1 MSNNENLETKRWLI
15 AIAAIIMQLCLGT
28 VYAWSVF
35 KGPLMSPATGDW
47 FIISQ
52 QTVETIEKE
61 GAKKNIIIAPEKLKS
76 LDALMD
82 NTKYSKEKLTAK
94 LTELN
99 FSEDE
104 TKLVVGTV
112 KRWSEPSTQTT
123 FMICI
128 GMIGLAAAFGGTLMN
143 MKGPRIVATIG
154 GILFGIGTLL
164 AGFAAQ
170 TGNLILLYLGFGFI
184 GGLGNGFGYIT
195 PIATLIKWFPD
206 KRGLVTGLAVMG
218 FGMGAFFMGK
228 IAPGMIN
235 SMGVAMTF
243 YIWGGIFLVLV
254 TASAQ
259 LFKNPPAGWLPAG
272 FTPSAAKGTSMT
284 DSFNFSEAFKTPQW
298 FMLWGMLFLNISAGL
313 GLLSQLS
320 PMAQELLKKTVTDEK
335 ALAVAGGSIVAI
347 ASIFNGLGR
356 LFWAWLSDSIGRKN
370 VFIIMFISQAILYVV
385 LPQISSTILFTVIAC
400 YLLACYGGGFATM
413 PAFAADGF
421 GPANIAKIYGIMLTA
436 WGAAGI
442 VGPLVFAHPSLK
454 PIALYVAAG
463 LLVVGLL
470 DTIIYKKPEKAAKAT
485 E

>member
-1 MSNNENLETKRWLI
+1 MSNNENLESKRWLI
-15 AIAAIIMQLCLGT
+15 AIAAVIMQLCLGT

-35 KGPLMSPATGDW
+35 KKPLITAHGWTEPAT
-47 FIISQ
+47 Q
-52 QTVETIEKE
+52 
-61 GAKKNIIIAPEKLKS
+61 AA
-76 LDALMD
+76 
-82 NTKYSKEKLTAK
+82 
-94 LTELN
+94 
-99 FSEDE
+99 
-104 TKLVVGTV
+104 
-112 KRWSEPSTQTT
+112 

-143 MKGPRIVATIG
+143 MKGPRFVATIG

-164 AGFAAQ
+164 AGLADQ
-170 TGNLILLYLGFGFI
+170 TGNLILLYIGFGFI

-228 IAPGMIN
+228 IAPDMIN
-235 SMGVAMTF
+235 SMGVANTF
-243 YIWGGIFLVLV
+243 YIWGAIFLVLV

-272 FTPSAAKGTSMT
+272 FTPSAAKGTSAA
-284 DSFNFSEAFKTPQW
+284 DSFTFEEAFRTPQW

-320 PMAQELLKKTVTDEK
+320 PMAQEILKKTITDEK
-335 ALAVAGGSIVAI
+335 ALAVAGGGIVAI

-356 LFWAWLSDSIGRKN
+356 LFWAWLSDAIGRKN
-370 VFIIMFISQAILYVV
+370 VFLIMFISQAILYII
-385 LPQISSTILFTVIAC
+385 LPKIADPTIFTIVAC

-436 WGAAGI
+436 WGLAGI
-442 VGPLVFAHPSLK
+442 VGPLVFSLPALK
-454 PIALYVAAG
+454 PVALYVAAG
-463 LLVVGLL
+463 LLIVGFL
-470 DTIIYKKPEKAAKAT
+470 DALIYKKPEKAK
-485 E
+485 